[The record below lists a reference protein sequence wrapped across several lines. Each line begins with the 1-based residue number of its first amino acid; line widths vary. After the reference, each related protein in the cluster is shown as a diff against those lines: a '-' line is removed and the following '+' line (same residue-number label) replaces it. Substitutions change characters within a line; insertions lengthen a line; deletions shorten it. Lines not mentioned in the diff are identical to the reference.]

1 MTKVGLDSLYIYACN
16 LYNEKNMSKAPYE
29 DRIAWTNNNLPGI
42 INMNKEFLLAAQNKF
57 TFAATCLCIKELQ
70 NNPNYAV
77 KIPVFL
83 DATCSGIQ
91 HLAALIKDCELAKEV
106 NLIPDLEKTSPAD
119 IYEALRTPINE
130 KIRRLGRE
138 DPTFSNLEYV
148 ELSRSDVKQP
158 IMTKT
163 YNVSQY
169 GVKEQLTNIFSKVT
183 SDNKK
188 DVLYKVPS
196 INENGYVLLTKYELF
211 KVAEILYNSVFD
223 RYPGLNFIYDYFIG
237 MAKVLSTLNLPIIW
251 LTPSGLKLTQ
261 RYLKSKVTKVSIA
274 GGGLTKKLVLREMT
288 KELNKAKQSSA
299 IIPNVI
305 HSLDS
310 SHIVNIVTNSFDYS
324 EYDKPVITIHDC
336 FGTHPNYMAYLFEIV
351 KLEFIK
357 LYTAEPFLSKFHE
370 RNLESIRD
378 YGYKI
383 ERDLTKNQ
391 DYVLYKTRSK
401 LYIPNTPKLGKLN
414 YSEIQKSEFL
424 IT

>member
-1 MTKVGLDSLYIYACN
+1 
-16 LYNEKNMSKAPYE
+16 
-29 DRIAWTNNNLPGI
+29 
-42 INMNKEFLLAAQNKF
+42 
-57 TFAATCLCIKELQ
+57 
-70 NNPNYAV
+70 
-77 KIPVFL
+77 
-83 DATCSGIQ
+83 
-91 HLAALIKDCELAKEV
+91 
-106 NLIPDLEKTSPAD
+106 
-119 IYEALRTPINE
+119 
-130 KIRRLGRE
+130 
-138 DPTFSNLEYV
+138 
-148 ELSRSDVKQP
+148 
-158 IMTKT
+158 MTKT
-163 YNVSQY
+163 YKVTKF
-169 GVKEQLTNIFSKVT
+169 GIKEQLTNIFSNVT

-188 DVLYKVPS
+188 VVLYKVPS
-196 INENGYVLLTKYELF
+196 INENGYVLLTNYELF
-211 KVAEILYNSVFD
+211 KVAEIIYNSVFD

-391 DYVLYKTRSK
+391 DYVLYKTRSR